1 MFRVGDRIRL
11 KQEIV
16 NQYKQH
22 GSRPHYFNDGG
33 YMDYMFDDRV
43 MTITR
48 IDSDFKVYVDREEWH
63 PYPENHQT
71 WMLVH
76 FDVELAEIDN
86 RLLA

>member
-1 MFRVGDRIRL
+1 
-11 KQEIV
+11 
-16 NQYKQH
+16 
-22 GSRPHYFNDGG
+22 
-33 YMDYMFDDRV
+33 

-63 PYPENHQT
+63 PYPENHQS